1 MNMVNFKTSRYR
13 SLLWIFLLVIYSV
26 TILLSL
32 TCDSIDKRLYFGG
45 GFNITMN
52 EEEMRLRKLF
62 SIWNDLSI
70 GRSAGAI
77 LGWICVAVMNNL

>member
-1 MNMVNFKTSRYR
+1 MNTVDFQRNRYR
-13 SLLWIFLLVIYSV
+13 SLLWIFLLAIYSV

-32 TCDSIDKRLYFGG
+32 TCESIDKRLYFGS
-45 GFNITMN
+45 GFNITIN
-52 EEEMRLRKLF
+52 EDEMRLQKLLG
-62 SIWNDLSI
+62 IWNYLSV